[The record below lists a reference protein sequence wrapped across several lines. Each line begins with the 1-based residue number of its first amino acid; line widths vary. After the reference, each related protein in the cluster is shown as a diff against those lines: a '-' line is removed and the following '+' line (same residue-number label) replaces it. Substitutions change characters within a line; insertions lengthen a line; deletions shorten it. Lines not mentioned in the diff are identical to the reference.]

1 MPKVNVIH
9 KTIETQET
17 IYSAVTKA
25 AEMVKPT
32 FGPAGNKAI
41 ISRFTHGMVI
51 DDGVQILRDLEF
63 EDPNENAALKVIKET
78 AIRTN
83 DRAGDGTTGSMIMLE
98 ALMKAIR
105 ERPNQAPH
113 ITEKELKKGME
124 EAREQLMKSARP
136 VKTKEELL
144 KVARISFDNPEIAE
158 IIADTWF
165 QMGPDGVV
173 TVDRSGTMDTFASVT
188 EGITMNR
195 GYISPYMITNPQRM
209 EGVIEKP
216 YILLTDYR
224 LTEVNDILPIMNKL
238 VEKQILSLV
247 LICENLE
254 QNALSTA
261 IVNKMQGKFNL
272 IAINLPAGDRQTNL
286 EDIGVMLGATVFSE
300 KKGNRLENVEIKD
313 LGRATKFVARRTES
327 VIIGPRGK
335 KEDINKAI
343 ADLRM
348 AHDGSTD
355 EREKSELERRVATF
369 SNKVAVIKVGAATEN
384 EERALKYKVEDA
396 INAVQGA
403 YKGGVVCGAGLGLAR
418 LETSSAILNEA
429 LKAPFKQLKLNM
441 GIDTHRELKDGEA
454 INAVSGKIG
463 KYMEVG
469 VIDPVQVLIAGIESA
484 VSIASIL
491 ITATRM
497 IVEVADKPTGNNNQ

>member
-1 MPKVNVIH
+1 MSKVNVIH
-9 KTIETQET
+9 KTRDTQEV
-17 IYSAVTKA
+17 IYAAVSKA

-32 FGPAGNKAI
+32 YGPAGNKAI
-41 ISRFTHGMVI
+41 ISRFTHGFVI
-51 DDGVQILRDLEF
+51 DDGVQILRDLEL
-63 EDPNENAALKVIKET
+63 EDANENAALKVIKET

-83 DRAGDGTTGSMIMLE
+83 DRAGDGTTGSIIMLE
-98 ALMKAIR
+98 AIMEAIKA
-105 ERPNQAPH
+105 RPNQAPH
-113 ITEKELKKGME
+113 ITEKELKRGLE
-124 EAREQLMKSARP
+124 EAREQLMKQARP

-144 KVARISFDNPEIAE
+144 KVALVSFDNPEIAE
-158 IIADTWF
+158 IIADTWHK
-165 QMGPDGVV
+165 MGPNGVV
-173 TVDRSGTMDTFASVT
+173 TVDRSGTMETFASVT

-238 VEKQILSLV
+238 VEKNILSLV
-247 LICENLE
+247 VICENLE

-272 IAINLPAGDRQTNL
+272 IAINLPQGDKQTNL
-286 EDIGVMLGATVFSE
+286 EDIAIMCGGKVFSE
-300 KKGNRLENVEIKD
+300 KKGNRLENVEIAD
-313 LGRATKFVARRTES
+313 LGRAGKFIARRTES
-327 VIIGPRGK
+327 VIIAPRGK
-335 KEDINKAI
+335 KEDITKAI

-355 EREKSELERRVATF
+355 DHERNELEKRIATF
-369 SNKVAVIKVGAATEN
+369 SNKVAVVKVGAATEN
-384 EERALKYKVEDA
+384 EEKALKYKVEDA

-403 YKGGVVCGAGLGLAR
+403 FKGGVVCGAGLGLSR
-418 LETSSAILNEA
+418 LVTSSAILNDA

-441 GIDTHRELKDGEA
+441 GIDTHRELKSDEA

-463 KYMEVG
+463 KYMDVG

-491 ITATRM
+491 ITSTRM
-497 IVEVADKPTGNNNQ
+497 IVEVPDKPKTQE